1 LRKKSSIPAN
11 QNTGAN
17 FPGEQLMQLVN
28 MSTTGKLA
36 VILAIAGI
44 IVVIGHELE
53 LHLPDLELWIQNLGA
68 FAPLGFIALFVLL
81 TPFFVSVDT
90 LCFAAGLLFSIGAA
104 ELYMTIAT
112 YLAAA
117 LIFFLG
123 RYLFKDKVITI
134 IAGHKQ
140 FAALDAALN
149 SKSFKLMFLLRL
161 TPLPFALLSY
171 ALAVT
176 RVRFWPYLLATSG
189 ILIYNGGLV
198 YIGYTAK
205 HLAGLVSGSAKQSSI
220 SYPLLML
227 GLLISLAVLVYAAK
241 LAGNT
246 IKQLELENTG
256 HKSQAEEQG

>member
-1 LRKKSSIPAN
+1 
-11 QNTGAN
+11 
-17 FPGEQLMQLVN
+17 MQLTN
-28 MSTTGKLA
+28 ISTTGKLS

-44 IVVIGHELE
+44 ILVLGHELE
-53 LHLPDLELWIQNLGA
+53 LHLPDLELWIQNLGP
-68 FAPLGFIALFVLL
+68 FAPLAFIALFVVL
-81 TPFFVSVDT
+81 TPLLISVDT
-90 LCFAAGLLFSIGAA
+90 LCFVAGLLFSIGAA
-104 ELYMTIAT
+104 EFYMTIAT

-123 RYLFKDKVITI
+123 RYLFKDKVIAI

-140 FAALDAALN
+140 LAALDAALN
-149 SKSFKLMFLLRL
+149 EKSFKLIFLLRL

-189 ILIYNGGLV
+189 ILIYNGSLV
-198 YIGYTAK
+198 YIGYTTK
-205 HLAGLVSGSAKQSSI
+205 HLAGLVSGSTKQSMI

-227 GLLISLAVLVYAAK
+227 GLLISSGVLIYAAK

-246 IKQLELENTG
+246 VKQLELENTG
-256 HKSQAEEQG
+256 QESRVEE